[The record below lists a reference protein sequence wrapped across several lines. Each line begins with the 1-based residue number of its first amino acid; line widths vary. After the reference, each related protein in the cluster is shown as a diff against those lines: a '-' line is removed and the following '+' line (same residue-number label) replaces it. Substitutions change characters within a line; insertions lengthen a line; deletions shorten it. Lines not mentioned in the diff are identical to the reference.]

1 MLSGSSIPM
10 NPTDKLRV
18 HPEAALELRS
28 ARRWYKQRNQ
38 KAGEAFGLEYKATVG
53 RIIQAPLRWPMYVQG
68 TRRHLMHRFPY
79 AIVYRA
85 ESDGAVLMW
94 RSHTRRKTRLTGKVD
109 PRFPIL

>member
-1 MLSGSSIPM
+1 M

-28 ARRWYKQRNQ
+28 ARRWYRERNR

-53 RIIQAPLRWPMYVQG
+53 RIIQAPLRWPTNAHG

-79 AIVYRA
+79 AVVYRA
-85 ESDGAVLMW
+85 GSDGSVLIVAVAHQAKDEAYWKSRATLP
-94 RSHTRRKTRLTGKVD
+94 D
-109 PRFPIL
+109 PDTD